1 LLDVSSLIN
10 LSIPDDKNSDS
21 NGRQTVT
28 RSARTSSVDL
38 AGIRQRLESGKGPL
52 FWKSLEEIADTDEFR
67 KFVDDEFPDRTPD
80 WNEPAQRRT
89 FLKVMGASLALAG
102 VTACTKQPPENI
114 VPYVRQ
120 PEELV
125 PGKPLFYAT
134 ARPVSGDAVGLLAES
149 HEGRPTKLEGNPAH
163 PSSKGAIDMHTQA
176 ETLNLYD
183 PDRSQSV
190 YRNGNI
196 SSWINFVAVLLG
208 ARDDHAARG
217 GAGLRLLTPPVNSP
231 TLASQMQDFL
241 KAMPQSKWHQWEPA
255 MRIPGYNP
263 QYHFDKADVIVSLDS
278 DFLAHGPGWLAQTR
292 AFAAKR
298 RVVAPQTPEQQKRA
312 LQEGPNEIRP
322 EGQANFNYARAAVA
336 AKDTTNRLYQVEGT
350 PSVTSNMAD
359 HRIRIRTSEVPLFA
373 AQLAAA
379 LGASAAGVSL
389 SGSLPERATRVL
401 PAIAKDLQAHRGTS
415 LVIAGVF
422 QPPAVHALAHAMN
435 TALGNVG
442 NTVTYAAPVD
452 ATPTDN
458 LASLQQLVSDIN
470 AGQVDTLIMVDV
482 NPVYDAPADM
492 DFETVLK
499 KVKLRAHLGEFHS
512 ETSVLCHWHIPMAH
526 FLESWSDVRAQ
537 DGTTTIMQP
546 LIMPMYGGISP
557 HQLFSVLTMGADQTP
572 HDIVKN
578 YWAAQTTS
586 GNFEVFW
593 PRALHD
599 GIVAGTAPAAATAP
613 AFSTGAVPGPPA
625 QGQLELV
632 FRPDPAVGYGRYSNN
647 GWMQELPKPQN
658 KMTWDNAVWI
668 SPATSQ
674 RLGIHTEDMVEID
687 HKGRKLTAP
696 VWVLPGHA
704 DDSITVHFG
713 YGRAHVGRVADG
725 IGFNAYALR
734 TSDAPWCATEGVSMR
749 KVSGSYTFA
758 HTQDTQTMEERT
770 PFRII
775 NYPEHKDH
783 SKLEAEEIPPELTLF
798 PEWSYSGYKWGMA
811 VDLNACVG
819 CHACITACQAEN
831 NVPVVGKDQVSRH
844 RVMHWL
850 RVDRYYKGNLDD
862 PELYFQPLFC
872 MQCET
877 APCELVC
884 PVGATVH
891 SGDGLNQMVYN
902 RCVGTRYCSNNCPYK
917 VRRFNFYLY
926 SDWYTP
932 SLYGLRNP
940 DVTVRSRGVM
950 EKCTYCIQRIAA
962 AKIESEKEDRRIIDG
977 EIKMACE
984 QACPADALIFGDIN
998 DPNSRVA
1005 KFKAQPRNY
1014 SLLEELNTRPRTTY
1028 LARVKN
1034 PNPDIE
1040 KG

>member
-1 LLDVSSLIN
+1 MSSLIN
-10 LSIPDDKNSDS
+10 LTPRHDNDSDF
-21 NGRQTVT
+21 GRGGPSG
-28 RSARTSSVDL
+28 RAARKSSVDL
-38 AGIRQRLESGKGPL
+38 TAIRERLESGKGPQ
-52 FWKSLEEIADTDEFR
+52 FWKSLEEVADTEEFR
-67 KFVDDEFPDRTPD
+67 KFVEDEFPDRTPD

-102 VTACTKQPPENI
+102 ITACTKQPPENI

-134 ARPVSGDAVGLLAES
+134 ARPVSGGAVGVLAES
-149 HEGRPTKLEGNPAH
+149 HEGRPTKLEGNPEH
-163 PSSKGAIDMHTQA
+163 PSSLGALDMHTQA

-196 SSWINFVAVLLG
+196 SSWVNFMAVLLTTR
-208 ARDDHAARG
+208 AEHAARG

-231 TLASQMQDFL
+231 TLASQIQEFL
-241 KAMPQSKWHQWEPA
+241 KAMPQAKWHQWEPA
-255 MRIPGYNP
+255 VRIPGYNP
-263 QYHFDKADVIVSLDS
+263 QFHLENAEVIVSLDS
-278 DFLAHGPGWLAQTR
+278 DFLAHGPAWLAHAR
-292 AFAAKR
+292 AFSAKR
-298 RVVAPQTPEQQKRA
+298 RVVVGQNPVEQKRA
-312 LQEGPNEIRP
+312 LQEGPHEVRP
-322 EGQANFNYARAAVA
+322 EGQANFNYAREAVP

-350 PSVTSNMAD
+350 PSVTANMAD
-359 HRIRIRTSEVPLFA
+359 HRIRIRTSEIPVFA

-379 LGASAAGVSL
+379 VGAEGAGGAAPGN
-389 SGSLPERATRVL
+389 LPERAARVL

-415 LVIAGVF
+415 LVIAGDF

-442 NTVTYAAPVD
+442 KTVTYAAPVD
-452 ATPTDN
+452 ASPVDN
-458 LASLQQLVSDIN
+458 LASLQQLVNDIN
-470 AGQVDTLIMVDV
+470 AGQVETLIMIDV
-482 NPVYDAPADM
+482 NPVYDAPADLN
-492 DFETVLK
+492 FEAALK
-499 KVKLRAHLGEFHS
+499 KVKLRTYLGEFHN
-512 ETSVLCHWHIPMAH
+512 ETSVLCHWDIPMTH
-526 FLESWSDVRAQ
+526 FLESWSDIRAH
-537 DGTTTIMQP
+537 DGTVSIIQP

-557 HQLFSVLTMGADQTP
+557 HQLLSVLNTGADQSS
-572 HDIVKN
+572 HDIVKG
-578 YWAAQTTS
+578 YWASQATG
-586 GNFEVFW
+586 GNFDVFW
-593 PRALHD
+593 ARSLHD
-599 GIVAGTAPAAATAP
+599 GIVANSKPSAAA
-613 AFSTGAVPGPPA
+613 GPPA
-625 QGQLELV
+625 FPTTAVPPPPPAGQLELV

-674 RLGIHTEDMVEID
+674 RLGLHTEDMVEIEY
-687 HKGRKLTAP
+687 KGRKITGP

-704 DDSITVHFG
+704 DDSITIHFG
-713 YGRAHVGRVADG
+713 YGRSHLGRVAND

-734 TSDAPWCATEGVSMR
+734 MSSAPWVATDGVTVR

-758 HTQDTQTMEERT
+758 VTQDTQTMEERD
-770 PFRII
+770 PFRILR
-775 NYPEHKDH
+775 YPDYKDRR
-783 SKLEAEEIPPELTLF
+783 KVEGEEVRPEVTLF
-798 PEWSYSGYKWGMA
+798 PEWSYSGYKWGMV

-831 NVPVVGKDQVSRH
+831 NVPVVGKDQVH
-844 RVMHWL
+844 RRRAMHWL
-850 RVDRYYKGNLDD
+850 RVDRYYRGGLDD
-862 PELYFQPLFC
+862 PELYFQPVFC

-926 SDWYTP
+926 ADWYTP

-950 EKCTYCIQRIAA
+950 EKCTYCIQRIWA

-977 EIKMACE
+977 EIRMACE

-1014 SLLEELNTRPRTTY
+1014 SLLEDLNTRPRTTY